1 MRKRLTE
8 NDAIFDGFAYRGFI
22 EAVDG
27 WRNEMPD
34 ESYYPSV
41 AAARDTIALF
51 DELREAKRRIWELE
65 RRLGY
70 YEKVDR

>member
-8 NDAIFDGFAYRGFI
+8 NDHLFDGFAHRCFN
-22 EAVDG
+22 EAIDG

-34 ESYYPSV
+34 ESDYPGV
-41 AAARDTIALF
+41 AAARDTMALF
-51 DELREAKRRIWELE
+51 GELCEAKRRIWDLE